1 MRVRVEHAGIDMVQ
15 KVDVWLAPNAEVV
28 VINNILKFDH

>member
-15 KVDVWLAPNAEVV
+15 GKEVDVWLAPNAEVV
-28 VINNILKFDH
+28 VNILKFDH